1 MTWLKM
7 FYWFYVY
14 DLTAQHVRPQSITKS
29 QINISFYL
37 SFIIENVCFFFVFY
51 PTNNGFISILYKIYY
66 LQTSLSYIFK
76 L

>member
-1 MTWLKM
+1 M

-29 QINISFYL
+29 QINILFLFKFYNRKCVL
-37 SFIIENVCFFFVFY
+37 FFIFY
-51 PTNNGFISILYKIYY
+51 STNYGFNSILYKIYY